1 MKPIH
6 SNQTNEPKQKCGRR
20 FLFHVPT
27 PLKNHKPSWDFVK
40 SRDSAPLRK
49 FQLKRVY
56 NTDFFGIVFFGIFEV
71 PQRVNGAIF
80 LEKTVWSKGNEALVE
95 LIKNKRKEAGLTQTQ
110 VAKAFG
116 QRQTWLSHLESGERR
131 IDVVEFVR
139 LSEVIGFSA
148 VDELRKLIPIILE
161 K

>member
-1 MKPIH
+1 M
-6 SNQTNEPKQKCGRR
+6 
-20 FLFHVPT
+20 
-27 PLKNHKPSWDFVK
+27 
-40 SRDSAPLRK
+40 
-49 FQLKRVY
+49 
-56 NTDFFGIVFFGIFEV
+56 
-71 PQRVNGAIF
+71 
-80 LEKTVWSKGNEALVE
+80 EKTVWTEGNEALAE

-148 VDELRKLIPIILE
+148 VEELRKLIPVILG

>member
-1 MKPIH
+1 MSKILIFSVSYFSVYLKCP
-6 SNQTNEPKQKCGRR
+6 NEQWG
-20 FLFHVPT
+20 
-27 PLKNHKPSWDFVK
+27 N
-40 SRDSAPLRK
+40 
-49 FQLKRVY
+49 
-56 NTDFFGIVFFGIFEV
+56 
-71 PQRVNGAIF
+71 F

-95 LIKNKRKEAGLTQTQ
+95 LIKSKRKEAGLTQTE

>member
-1 MKPIH
+1 MK
-6 SNQTNEPKQKCGRR
+6 
-20 FLFHVPT
+20 
-27 PLKNHKPSWDFVK
+27 
-40 SRDSAPLRK
+40 
-49 FQLKRVY
+49 
-56 NTDFFGIVFFGIFEV
+56 
-71 PQRVNGAIF
+71 
-80 LEKTVWSKGNEALVE
+80 KTVWSKGNEALVE
-95 LIKNKRKEAGLTQTQ
+95 LIKNKRKEAGLTQTE

-148 VDELRKLIPIILE
+148 VDELQKLIPVILE